1 MSISGII
8 LGEPPKNNEG
18 KVVAV
23 GPGLRDHEGAVV
35 PMNVNIGDLVYL
47 PDYGGVKLNADSQ
60 EGDGE
65 YTLYREDELLG
76 TLSPDE
82 V

>member
-1 MSISGII
+1 
-8 LGEPPKNNEG
+8 
-18 KVVAV
+18 
-23 GPGLRDHEGAVV
+23 
-35 PMNVNIGDLVYL
+35 MNVNIGDLVYL
-47 PDYGGVKLNADSQ
+47 PDYGGVKLNADSS